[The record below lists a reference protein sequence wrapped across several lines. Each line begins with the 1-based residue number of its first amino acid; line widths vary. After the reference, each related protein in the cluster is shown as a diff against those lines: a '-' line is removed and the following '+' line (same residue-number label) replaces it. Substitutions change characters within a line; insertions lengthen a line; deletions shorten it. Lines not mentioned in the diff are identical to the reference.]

1 MSRIGHVECGR
12 TLSWHDASIV
22 TLSGL
27 LMMKNLLMSTKVC
40 DSYDSSENTG
50 IRLRIQSLT
59 ETVER
64 FHGIPL
70 DGELAFQIK
79 FFARSEVPLVREW
92 YAEADSLPIEEM
104 AAYIESCVPRRLHDA
119 IALPNDPSRGVQ
131 LTYNRLVALL

>member
-1 MSRIGHVECGR
+1 M
-12 TLSWHDASIV
+12 
-22 TLSGL
+22 
-27 LMMKNLLMSTKVC
+27 
-40 DSYDSSENTG
+40 
-50 IRLRIQSLT
+50 RIQSLT

-70 DGELAFQIK
+70 DGGLAFQIK

-92 YAEADSLPIEEM
+92 YAEADSLPVEEM

-119 IALPNDPSRGVQ
+119 IALPDDPSCGVR